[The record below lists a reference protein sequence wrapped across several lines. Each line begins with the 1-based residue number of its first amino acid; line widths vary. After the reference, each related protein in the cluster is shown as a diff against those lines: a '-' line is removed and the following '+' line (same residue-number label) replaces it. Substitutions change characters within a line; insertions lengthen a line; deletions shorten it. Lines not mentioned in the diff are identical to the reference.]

1 MRLAGTT
8 VRYRVRQVPFPRRA
22 AKDGLNK
29 GTVGV
34 DIRHH
39 HHDIAWRQIGI
50 LLQHRQQ
57 LVVKH
62 FDLTLRA
69 VTNVDRDAAIVR
81 IQFSLIV
88 AAFEL
93 VRRHAHD
100 GAVFQIQNI

>member
-1 MRLAGTT
+1 MRLTGTT
-8 VRYRVRQVPFPRRA
+8 VRDRVRQVSLPRRT

-29 GTVGV
+29 GTVAV

-39 HHDIAWRQIGI
+39 HHDIAWRQFGI
-50 LLQHRQQ
+50 VLQHRQQ

-69 VTNVDRDAAIVR
+69 MANMDRDAAIVR
-81 IQFSLIV
+81 IQLSLAV

-100 GAVFQIQNI
+100 GTVFQIQNI